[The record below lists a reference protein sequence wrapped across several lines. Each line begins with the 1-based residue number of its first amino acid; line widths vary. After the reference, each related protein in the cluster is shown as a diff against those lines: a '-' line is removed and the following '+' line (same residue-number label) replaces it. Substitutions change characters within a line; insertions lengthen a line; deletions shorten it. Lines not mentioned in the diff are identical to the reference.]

1 MLRSRRAA
9 GRPFHA
15 AGEETANARGPI
27 VTVQVRGTRSNP
39 AAADQSCER
48 PSIEL
53 TGVK

>member
-1 MLRSRRAA
+1 MLGSRRPV
-9 GRPFHA
+9 GRLFHA
-15 AGEETANARGPI
+15 AGEETVNARGPI

-39 AAADQSCER
+39 AAADRSCER